1 MIFDIAVAYQ
11 IDFQNIA
18 ISLENKMR
26 MNILLLFISCITWPS
41 VSSYKILGVFHIPA
55 KSHYIVGHALM
66 KGLAEQG
73 HEVTVIS
80 AFKSPNPIENYE
92 EIYLEHSIADTQRG
106 NIISSAI

>member
-1 MIFDIAVAYQ
+1 MKIVNF
-11 IDFQNIA
+11 
-18 ISLENKMR
+18 
-26 MNILLLFISCITWPS
+26 LLFVLCITCS
-41 VSSYKILGVFHIPA
+41 IANSYKILGVFHIPA

-80 AFKSPNPIENYE
+80 AFKSPKPIENYE

-106 NIISSAI
+106 NVISSVN

>member
-1 MIFDIAVAYQ
+1 MRTNIF
-11 IDFQNIA
+11 
-18 ISLENKMR
+18 
-26 MNILLLFISCITWPS
+26 LLFVSCITWSS

-80 AFKSPNPIENYE
+80 AFKSPYPIENYD

-106 NIISSAI
+106 NIDPNVI